1 MAHVDR
7 IMYVELKSA
16 NDSGPAW
23 IGRVRASKTGRTVHY
38 RGRTLR
44 RQQGIS
50 GNHVDIDSGEEFW
63 ISGVKRDGTDRHWAG
78 SGPVEVDPDVLDEYI
93 EMVNPTVRARVLG
106 RRRKPH

>member
-7 IMYVELKSA
+7 IMYVELKSG

-23 IGRVRASKTGRTVHY
+23 IGRMRTSKTGRTVYH

-50 GNHVDIDSGEEFW
+50 GNHVDIRSAEEFW
-63 ISGVKRDGTDRHWAG
+63 ISGVKKNGTDRHWAG
-78 SGPVEVDPDVLDEYI
+78 SGPVEIDSEVLDEYL
-93 EMVNPTVRARVLG
+93 EMVIPSVRARILG
-106 RRRKPH
+106 QRR